1 MKFAV
6 CDDEAFE
13 RDKIR
18 DLITQYATTKAMN
31 IDVDYYETGEELL
44 ATYEKGKYN
53 IIFLDVEIGADDGI
67 VIGERIRNFP
77 DHDVTIIYVT
87 NYPEYMQHS
96 FDVRAAQFFSKP
108 LKYEIFETKMNKI
121 FEYMRVEE
129 DKKLIIN
136 CNGAIIVLSLSD
148 ICTIESVK
156 SSKRNS
162 EILITTLKEQIQT
175 KGKLKEYTDKYGD
188 ALVYAHRSVLVNTQ
202 NIYKWMS
209 QNIEMRNGRSVPVS
223 RNRMQELKN
232 IFTNDIL
239 RSVGR

>member
-18 DLITQYATTKAMN
+18 ELITQYATTKAMN

-108 LKYEIFETKMNKI
+108 LKYEIFEAKMNKI

-175 KGKLKEYTDKYGD
+175 KGKLKEYTDKHGD

-209 QNIEMRNGRSVPVS
+209 QKIEMRNGRSVPVS

>member
-13 RDKIR
+13 REKISN
-18 DLITQYATTKAMN
+18 LITQYAINKELN

-44 ATYEKGKYN
+44 STYEKGKYD
-53 IIFLDVEIGADDGI
+53 IIFLDIEIGKDDGI
-67 VIGERIRNFP
+67 EIGDRIRKFP

-87 NYPEYMQHS
+87 NFPEYMHHS

-108 LKYEIFETKMNKI
+108 LKYEIFESKMNKV
-121 FEYMRVEE
+121 FEYMRAEE

-136 CNGAIIVLSLSD
+136 CNGELIVLSLSD

-156 SSKRNS
+156 LLKSNS
-162 EILITTLKEQIQT
+162 NILITTSREQIQT
-175 KGKLKEYTDKYGD
+175 KGKLKDYTDKYGD
-188 ALVYAHRSVLVNTQ
+188 VLVFAHRSVLINIQ

-209 QNIEMRNGRSVPVS
+209 QNIEMRNGRSVHVS

-232 IFTNDIL
+232 IFMSDKM

>member
-53 IIFLDVEIGADDGI
+53 IIFLDVEIGKDDGI
-67 VIGERIRNFP
+67 EIGDRIRKIP

-87 NYPEYMQHS
+87 NYPEYMHHS

-108 LKYEIFETKMNKI
+108 VKYENFETKMNKI

-136 CNGAIIVLSLSD
+136 CNGAMIVLSL
-148 ICTIESVK
+148 SVK

>member
-18 DLITQYATTKAMN
+18 DLITQYTTTKAMD
-31 IDVDYYETGEELL
+31 IDVDYYESGEELL
-44 ATYEKGKYN
+44 ATYAKGKYN
-53 IIFLDVEIGADDGI
+53 IIFLDVEIGKDDGI
-67 VIGERIRNFP
+67 EIGDRIRNFP

-87 NYPEYMQHS
+87 NYPEYMHHS

-108 LKYEIFETKMNKI
+108 VKYEIFEAKMNKI

-162 EILITTLKEQIQT
+162 DILITTLKEQIQT
-175 KGKLKEYTDKYGD
+175 KGKLKEYTDKCGD
-188 ALVYAHRSVLVNTQ
+188 AFVYAHRSVLVNTQ

-232 IFTNDIL
+232 IFTSDIL

>member
-44 ATYEKGKYN
+44 ATYAKGKYN
-53 IIFLDVEIGADDGI
+53 IIFLDVEIGKDDGI
-67 VIGERIRNFP
+67 EIGDRIRKIP

-87 NYPEYMQHS
+87 NYPEYMHHS

-108 LKYEIFETKMNKI
+108 VKYEIFEIKMNKI

-136 CNGAIIVLSLSD
+136 CNGAMIVLSLSD

-188 ALVYAHRSVLVNTQ
+188 ALVHAHRSVLVNTQ

-232 IFTNDIL
+232 IFTSDIL

>member
-44 ATYEKGKYN
+44 ATYAKGKYN
-53 IIFLDVEIGADDGI
+53 IIFLDVEIGKDDGI
-67 VIGERIRNFP
+67 EIGDRIRKIP

-87 NYPEYMQHS
+87 NYPEYMHHS

-108 LKYEIFETKMNKI
+108 VKYEIFEIKMNKI
-121 FEYMRVEE
+121 FEYMRAEE

-136 CNGAIIVLSLSD
+136 CNGAMIVLSLSD

-162 EILITTLKEQIQT
+162 DILITTLKEQIQT
-175 KGKLKEYTDKYGD
+175 KGKLKEYTDKCGD

-232 IFTNDIL
+232 IFTSDIL